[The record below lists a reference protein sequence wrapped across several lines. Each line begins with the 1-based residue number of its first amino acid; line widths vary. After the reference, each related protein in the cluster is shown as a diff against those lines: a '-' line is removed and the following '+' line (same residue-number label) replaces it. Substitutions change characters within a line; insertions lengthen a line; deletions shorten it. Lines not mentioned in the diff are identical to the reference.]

1 MVNARHKEVL
11 KGSTSKE
18 AGPSASDADHG
29 DSGYSFSSKGLNYRG
44 FTLSS
49 MKLRQVGK
57 AIKNAMPYYISQTTD
72 NFKELLQG
80 ETQINFASNFLR
92 DRAKMWWDEKVCD
105 KAEEVDKIL
114 EEFET
119 LMQTNETVKELLKKF
134 NELIPYC
141 PGYHGNEKLK
151 VREADLLRKKNKE
164 GKETK
169 RKLEFGDQ
177 DTKKPKHDHGRRGG
191 GTQTK
196 TPCKKCNKAHLGS
209 GTVLFCDLYNN
220 LRVFES
226 DIKGSTASSSSSQ
239 NVAFVSENTSST
251 NEVSTAYCVPNSSGQ
266 NSKIKGTQDNKR
278 RDAWNSRNKDGS
290 RTGQKEDSK
299 ALVTIDGEGVDW
311 TNHSEDEDYALMA
324 CNSSDSDTKRE
335 QLSDASIEI
344 KAYSQGLKKVEAQ
357 LVAHQ
362 QGQLCA
368 EPSELVSEPVVN
380 ESNVECQPKVWSDA
394 PIIEEYESD
403 SEHEYVFFI
412 PTKQQE
418 TPSFAN
424 QQEFNHLLEDCDI
437 HGKRDMA
444 RKADLNNGWNNVQR
458 VNKKNQ
464 FVPSAVLTRTGL
476 STIELLDKG
485 IVDSGCSRHM
495 TGNKAYLAE
504 FQDFNGGPVAFG
516 GSKGYITGKGKIKWI
531 GFKRFSPDENQVVHL

>member
-29 DSGYSFSSKGLNYRG
+29 DSGSSFSSKGLNFRG

-105 KAEEVDKIL
+105 KGEEWIGSCTWKDFIELFNAEYAPAEEVDKIR

-119 LMQTNETVKELLKKF
+119 RMQTNKTVKELLKKF

-196 TPCKKCNKAHLGS
+196 TPCKKCNKAHLG
-209 GTVLFCDLYNN
+209 
-220 LRVFES
+220 
-226 DIKGSTASSSSSQ
+226 
-239 NVAFVSENTSST
+239 
-251 NEVSTAYCVPNSSGQ
+251 
-266 NSKIKGTQDNKR
+266 
-278 RDAWNSRNKDGS
+278 
-290 RTGQKEDSK
+290 
-299 ALVTIDGEGVDW
+299 
-311 TNHSEDEDYALMA
+311 
-324 CNSSDSDTKRE
+324 
-335 QLSDASIEI
+335 
-344 KAYSQGLKKVEAQ
+344 
-357 LVAHQ
+357 
-362 QGQLCA
+362 
-368 EPSELVSEPVVN
+368 
-380 ESNVECQPKVWSDA
+380 
-394 PIIEEYESD
+394 
-403 SEHEYVFFI
+403 
-412 PTKQQE
+412 
-418 TPSFAN
+418 
-424 QQEFNHLLEDCDI
+424 
-437 HGKRDMA
+437 
-444 RKADLNNGWNNVQR
+444 
-458 VNKKNQ
+458 
-464 FVPSAVLTRTGL
+464 
-476 STIELLDKG
+476 
-485 IVDSGCSRHM
+485 
-495 TGNKAYLAE
+495 
-504 FQDFNGGPVAFG
+504 
-516 GSKGYITGKGKIKWI
+516 
-531 GFKRFSPDENQVVHL
+531 